1 MIEQKR
7 EGNSNAEEEKEEGKE
22 GGRVVE
28 DVKQGMGCM

>member
-7 EGNSNAEEEKEEGKE
+7 EGNGNAEEKEKGKE